1 LPTIKLTM
9 EEIQY
14 IGELLL
20 PKYIGQFAITF
31 GFVTSLLAVAGYF
44 FATQRR
50 TLPEATTWKKIGRA
64 GFWLHGLSV
73 LAVIATIF
81 YVLLE
86 KRYEY
91 AYAQKVISDDLP
103 FKYIFSAFWQEQEGS
118 FLLWAFWH
126 VVLGWI
132 LMYRAGKWEA
142 PVLAVLAL
150 VQAFILSM
158 ILGIHFTDDFKIG
171 SNPLLLLRDT
181 MDIPLFQNADYVRLL
196 SGNGLNPLLQNYWMT
211 IHPPT
216 LFLGFAST
224 VVPFCYAVAGLW
236 MREHKEWLKPVFPWA
251 LFSGAILGTGI
262 LMGGAW
268 AYEALSFGGYWA
280 WDPVENTSLV
290 PWITL
295 VAGIH
300 THLVAR
306 STGYSYKSTYLFYLL
321 TFVLILYSTFLTR
334 SGVLGDTSVHA
345 FTEMGL
351 ENQLLL
357 FILTFAGMGAVMLF
371 LRRKEIPAPQ
381 KEEALPSKEFWM
393 FIGSLVL
400 LFSAVL
406 ITASTSLP
414 VVNKLVQLFN
424 PEFKGYTLTDP
435 VAHHNKYQLW
445 IGVFIGLLSGGA
457 QFLRY
462 REMNWPANAR
472 KFATHTGI
480 AAGVAA
486 LLTVATSLWIQLGQW
501 QFWLLTFTG
510 FFTVATNLDYLF
522 SFLRGNLKAGG
533 SVLAHVGFGLMIVG
547 VVASGLN
554 KQNISSNP
562 MAQAG
567 LLDEEMIEKNV
578 LLFKEIPMYMS
589 GYRVTYTGDSI
600 VGNLRTFLV
609 KYEKLDAEGDVQEEF
624 TVAPAAVYNNQVT
637 EVVAYNPSTK
647 RYLGKDIFTHI
658 ATLPRREADFK
669 FAKEQED
676 SLNYQTIELSSEPIA
691 LLDTVDTQ
699 SGKSVIETKVS
710 IVDIDFQPTHPDYE
724 RQDGDFAASVKI
736 AFQKQDTV
744 FYAEPLIYLRGQLW
758 GAFPVQLNDL
768 SVKVRLPEEALF
780 RLLESENQLDYQ
792 LFTFKQGESINLNGL
807 NITFAGVNK
816 NPDFEKQKDDVA
828 VSAILEVK
836 GGKESEPQIAEPVFL
851 IRDGK
856 IMTPKAEIPELG
868 LHFYLSKINPATESF
883 DVMIAQSKSSDIKS
897 LPVEIAKKS
906 YRTDY
911 IVLEAIV
918 FPGINFFW
926 AGTILMMLGLAVSM
940 FYRMKK
946 G

>member
-1 LPTIKLTM
+1 M

-14 IGELLL
+14 IGEQLL
-20 PKYIGQFAITF
+20 PKYIGEFAIPF
-31 GFVTSLLAVAGYF
+31 GFVASLLAVTGYF
-44 FATQRR
+44 FAAQRR
-50 TLPEATTWKKIGRA
+50 ALPEAATWNRIGRA
-64 GFWLHGLSV
+64 GFWLHALSV
-73 LAVIATIF
+73 LAVIASIF
-81 YVLLE
+81 YILVE

-91 AYAQKVISDDLP
+91 TYAQKVVSDDLP
-103 FKYIFSAFWQEQEGS
+103 FKYVFSAFWQEQEGS

-126 VVLGWI
+126 IVLGWV

-142 PVLAVLAL
+142 PVMAVLSL
-150 VQAFILSM
+150 MQVFILSM
-158 ILGIHFTDDFKIG
+158 ILGIHFTDTFKIG

-181 MDIPLFQNADYVRLL
+181 MDIPLFQNADYVSLL
-196 SGNGLNPLLQNYWMT
+196 QGNGLNPLLQNYWMT

-224 VVPFCYAVAGLW
+224 TVPFCYAVAGLW
-236 MREHKEWLKPVFPWA
+236 LREHKEWLRPVFPWA

-295 VAGIH
+295 IAGIH

-306 STGYSYKSTYLFYLL
+306 NTGYSYKSTYFFYML

-351 ENQLLL
+351 ENQLIL
-357 FILTFAGMGAVMLF
+357 FILAFALIGGGMLF
-371 LRRKEIPAPQ
+371 LRRKEIPAPD

-400 LFSAVL
+400 LFSAVI
-406 ITASTSLP
+406 ITVSTSLP
-414 VVNKLVQLFN
+414 VYNKIIQAFN
-424 PEFKGYTLTDP
+424 PQFDGFTLTDP

-445 IGVFIGLLSGGA
+445 IGVFIGLLSGGV

-462 REMNWPANAR
+462 KEFNWDTHSR
-472 KFATHTGI
+472 KFIRHVAIAT
-480 AAGVAA
+480 ALSAA
-486 LLTVATSLWIQLGQW
+486 LMLATSFWIRLGQW
-501 QFWLLTFTG
+501 QFWFLTFSG
-510 FFTVATNLDYLF
+510 YFTVVTNVDYLL
-522 SFLRGNLKAGG
+522 SVIKGNLKQAG

-554 KQNISSNP
+554 KRNISSNP

-567 LLDEEMIEKNV
+567 LLDEELIQKNV
-578 LLFKEIPMYMS
+578 LLFKDLPMYMS
-589 GYRVTYTGDSI
+589 GYRVTYTNDTL
-600 VGNLRTFLV
+600 VGNLRTFQVNYERLDMAGNV
-609 KYEKLDAEGDVQEEF
+609 KESFSVF
-624 TVAPAAVYNNQVT
+624 PAAVYNNQIT

-647 RYLGKDIFTHI
+647 RYLSKDVFTHI

-669 FAKEQED
+669 FAKEQEETLAY
-676 SLNYQTIELSSEPIA
+676 SAYEMGTEPVAI
-691 LLDTVDTQ
+691 LDTVESQ
-699 SGKSVIETKVS
+699 SGLQTIIETKAF
-710 IVDIDFQPTHPDYE
+710 IENINYQPTHPDYH

-736 AFQKQDTV
+736 GFQKKDTV
-744 FYAEPLIYLRGQLW
+744 LYAEPLIYLRGQLW
-758 GAFPVQLNDL
+758 GSFPVQLNDL
-768 SVKVRLPEEALF
+768 SMKVRLPEEALF
-780 RLLESENQLDYQ
+780 RLLESENNLKYQ
-792 LFTFKQGESINLNGL
+792 EFTFSQGSSNRFGDYD
-807 NITFAGVNK
+807 ITFAGINKTPKIALEKGDIAVAAVLSVN
-816 NPDFEKQKDDVA
+816 D
-828 VSAILEVK
+828 
-836 GGKESEPQIAEPVFL
+836 GKRSMPWVTEPVFL
-851 IRDGK
+851 VRDGK
-856 IMTPKAEIPELG
+856 ILTPKEEIPELG
-868 LHFYLSKINPATESF
+868 LHFYLSKINPDTETF
-883 DVMIAQSKSSDIKS
+883 TVMVAQNEANTVKS

-911 IVLEAIV
+911 IVLEAII

-926 AGTILMMLGLAVSM
+926 AGTVLMMLGLGVSM
-940 FYRMKK
+940 VRRLRP
-946 G
+946 

>member
-1 LPTIKLTM
+1 M

-20 PKYIGQFAITF
+20 PKYIGHFAITF

-50 TLPEATTWKKIGRA
+50 NQPEAATWNKIGRA

-73 LAVIATIF
+73 LAVIGTIF
-81 YVLLE
+81 FILIE

-91 AYAQKVISDDLP
+91 AYAQKVVSDDLP

-132 LMYRAGKWEA
+132 LMYRAKKWEA

-150 VQAFILSM
+150 IQAFIMSM
-158 ILGIHFTDDFKIG
+158 ILGIHFTDEFKIG

-181 MDIPLFQNADYVRLL
+181 MDIPLFQNADYVALL
-196 SGNGLNPLLQNYWMT
+196 QGNGLNPLLQNYWMT

-224 VVPFCYAVAGLW
+224 AVPFCYAVAGLW
-236 MREHKEWLKPVFPWA
+236 MREHKEWLKPVFPWV

-300 THLVAR
+300 THLIAR
-306 STGYSYKSTYLFYLL
+306 STGYSYKSTYIFYML

-357 FILTFAGMGAVMLF
+357 FILTFTLMGGVLMF
-371 LRRKEIPAPQ
+371 LRNKEIPAPQ
-381 KEEALPSKEFWM
+381 KEEAFSSKEFWM

-406 ITASTSLP
+406 ITISTSLP
-414 VVNKLVQLFN
+414 VFNKMIQAFN

-445 IGVFIGLLSGGA
+445 IGVFIGLLSGGV

-462 REMNWPANAR
+462 KEFNWPGNAR
-472 KFATHTGI
+472 KFAKHTAI
-480 AAGVAA
+480 AAAA
-486 LLTVATSLWIQLGQW
+486 SIVLTIATSFWIQLGQW
-501 QFWLLTFTG
+501 QFWLLTFSG
-510 FFTVATNLDYLF
+510 YFAVASNIDYLA
-522 SFLRGNLKAGG
+522 SFIKGNLKQAG
-533 SVLAHVGFGLMIVG
+533 SVLAHIGFGLMIVG

-567 LLDEEMIEKNV
+567 LLDDDMIEKNV
-578 LLFKEIPMYMS
+578 LLFKDVPMYMS
-589 GYRVTYTGDSI
+589 GYRVTYSNDTLI
-600 VGNLRTFLV
+600 GNLRTFRV
-609 KYEKLDAEGDVQEEF
+609 DYEKLDENGDVKESF
-624 TVAPAAVYNNQVT
+624 AVFPAAVYNNQVS

-669 FAKEQED
+669 FAKEQDD
-676 SLNYQTIELSSEPIA
+676 SLKYQTILLSNEPVT
-691 LLDTVDTQ
+691 LYDTVETQ
-699 SGKSVIETKVS
+699 SGGRTVIESSVFIES
-710 IVDIDFQPTHPDYE
+710 INYKPEHHDFVPQE
-724 RQDGDFAASVKI
+724 GDFAASVKI
-736 AFQKQDTV
+736 GFEKGDTV

-758 GAFPVQLNDL
+758 GSYPVQMNDL
-768 SVKVRLPEEALF
+768 SIKVRLPEEALF
-780 RLLESENQLDYQ
+780 RLLESETNLDYQ
-792 LFTFKQGESINLNGL
+792 QFTFRQGESINLDGRQ
-807 NITFAGVNK
+807 ITFAGVNK
-816 NPDFEKQKDDVA
+816 NPKIEQQEGDVA
-828 VSAILEVK
+828 VAAVLEVTDEK
-836 GGKESEPQIAEPVFL
+836 KEKTWTAEPVFL
-851 IRDGK
+851 IREGK
-856 IMTPKAEIPELG
+856 IMTPKDEIPALG
-868 LHFYLSKINPATESF
+868 LHFYLSKINPDTETF
-883 DVMIAQSKSSDIKS
+883 EVMIARKEQAAINT

-926 AGTILMMLGLAVSM
+926 AGTILMMLGLTVSM
-940 FYRMKK
+940 FYRMRSK
-946 G
+946 